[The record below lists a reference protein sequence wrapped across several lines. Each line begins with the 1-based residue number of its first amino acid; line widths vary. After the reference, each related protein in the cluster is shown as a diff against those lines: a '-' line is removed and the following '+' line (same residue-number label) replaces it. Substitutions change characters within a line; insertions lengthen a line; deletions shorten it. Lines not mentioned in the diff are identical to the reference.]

1 MRATRNLL
9 LAPFLSLALAGC
21 DGEIVV
27 AGTVSDEQGSGIA
40 AACVYLGDRVYN
52 DSLNDYLNGKR
63 DDLACRDE
71 TDSEGRFKAIAGV
84 AGSGKHDFWIVAWK
98 EAMLLLYEKAGL
110 ATFPARRCWVPQPL
124 RRVEAAWR
132 NGRNLLASNA

>member
-9 LAPFLSLALAGC
+9 LALFLSPALAGC

-27 AGTVSDEQGSGIA
+27 SGTVSDEQETTIPE
-40 AACVYLGDRVYN
+40 ACVFLGDRVY
-52 DSLNDYLNGKR
+52 DDFLNNYLAGK
-63 DDLACRDE
+63 DAEVPCWQQ
-71 TDSEGRFKAIAGV
+71 TDPEGHFKTNAIV

>member
-27 AGTVSDEQGSGIA
+27 SGTVSDEQETTIPE
-40 AACVYLGDRVYN
+40 ACVFLGDRVY
-52 DSLNDYLNGKR
+52 DDFLNNYLAGK
-63 DDLACRDE
+63 DAEVPCWQQ
-71 TDSEGRFKAIAGV
+71 TDPEGHFKTNAIV

-98 EAMLLLYEKAGL
+98 EGYAAHS
-110 ATFPARRCWVPQPL
+110 Q
-124 RRVEAAWR
+124 RVWR
-132 NGRNLLASNA
+132 GDGSPSGPVDVSITLASE